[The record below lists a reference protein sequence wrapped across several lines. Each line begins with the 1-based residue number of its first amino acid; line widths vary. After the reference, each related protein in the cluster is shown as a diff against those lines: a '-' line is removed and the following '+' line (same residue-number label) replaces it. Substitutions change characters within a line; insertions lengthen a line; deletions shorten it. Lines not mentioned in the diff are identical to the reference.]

1 MLCDWLTLRALKTSF
16 YFSGMAFKLRFSKT
30 ESIKGALIFGIF
42 DTIAAI
48 ILGEFSW
55 LRVVGMTIIGATVY
69 AIETPSYFAWIQGNS
84 ERMSPAKGNWYK
96 TLMTVAYFNPLWIAR
111 HMCFIYLLNQQA
123 ITWGV
128 LGAAWQSFLYGMPA
142 SVIVNYFIQNHTPM
156 KHRFLISSLFSGCMA
171 IFYAVSAVIFK

>member
-1 MLCDWLTLRALKTSF
+1 M
-16 YFSGMAFKLRFSKT
+16 SKT
-30 ESIKGALIFGIF
+30 ESIKGALTFGVF

-55 LRVVGMTIIGATVY
+55 LRLVGMSLIGATVY
-69 AIETPSYFAWIQGNS
+69 AIEIPSFFAWIQDKSGA
-84 ERMSPAKGNWYK
+84 MSPIKGNWYK
-96 TLMTVAYFNPLWIAR
+96 TLMTVIYFNPLWIAR

-128 LGAAWQSFLYGMPA
+128 LGAAWQSFIYGMPV
-142 SVIVNYFIQNHTPM
+142 SVVVNYLIQNKVPM
-156 KHRFLISSLFSGCMA
+156 NHRFLVSSLFSGCMA

>member
-1 MLCDWLTLRALKTSF
+1 
-16 YFSGMAFKLRFSKT
+16 MAFKILFSRT
-30 ESIKGALIFGIF
+30 ESLKGAITFGVF
-42 DTIAAI
+42 DTIAAL

-55 LRVVGMTIIGATVY
+55 LRLVGMSLIGASVY
-69 AIETPSYFAWIQGNS
+69 AVEIPSYFAWIQAKS
-84 ERMSPAKGNWYK
+84 QKMSHTKGNWYK

-128 LGAAWQSFLYGMPA
+128 LGTAWQSFVYGMPV
-142 SVIVNYFIQNHTPM
+142 SVVVNYLIQNKVPM
-156 KHRFLISSLFSGCMA
+156 KQRFLISSLFSGCMA